1 MNLIVVIVTK
11 VMSTTSPG
19 KPFKEAAATPTEW
32 EAFQINS
39 LFSHGSFSFAG
50 QWLPHTYH
58 YSKRYVNLVKNLGR
72 SQAYRGMY
80 SSFSKWN

>member
-50 QWLPHTYH
+50 Q
-58 YSKRYVNLVKNLGR
+58 
-72 SQAYRGMY
+72 
-80 SSFSKWN
+80 